1 MASNFKTTSLEKRK
15 KVSEGI
21 LKRYSDRIPV
31 ILEKHKS
38 SDPDC
43 QKCKYLVPD
52 NLTIGKF
59 IYEIRKNI
67 KVTQEQSIFLFIDNI
82 HPPTSELVSNLY
94 SKYKNEDGFLY
105 IIYTLE
111 NTFGTSI

>member
-1 MASNFKTTSLEKRK
+1 MASNLETTPLEKRK

-21 LKRYSDRIPV
+21 LKRYSDRVPV
-31 ILEKHKS
+31 ILKKYKP

-43 QKCKYLVPD
+43 EKCKYLVPD

-59 IYEIRKNI
+59 MYEIRKNV
-67 KVTQEQSIFLFIDNI
+67 KVTPEQSIFLYIDNI

-105 IIYTLE
+105 IIYTSE
-111 NTFGTSI
+111 NTFGAFI